1 MNTTLTSNS
10 IIRLKTL
17 VQLTGLS
24 RSTIYDK
31 LNPKSPRFD
40 PLFPRKVCLGARAVG
55 WYMQEVEQWLHGRR
69 FC

>member
-55 WYMQEVEQWLHGRR
+55 WYFGEVEAWLKSIRVQ
-69 FC
+69 